1 MSTVASTHDD
11 TLSQRSG
18 SSMNERFQMPQE
30 EDNEFRLSEK
40 WLKKLFRDNY
50 GLYYNTF
57 ELNEKLY
64 LHYKGFK
71 RIENMHLFP
80 DLKCVY
86 LEGNGF
92 TKIEGFE
99 QNLKLRALYIQEN
112 LFEKI
117 ENLNHL
123 KDLHYLNLNDNYI
136 TTIENLSDM
145 PNIGTLQIK
154 KNKVGKNGLSD
165 LMGLLEIPTLSVL
178 DISDNL
184 IEDEA
189 CVDEVFVKM
198 PNLAVL
204 YLKGNPV
211 CKKIRNYKKT
221 IIAKIPTLKYLDD
234 SPVFPEDRR
243 YAEAFAAGGVEKE
256 REERKKVKQ
265 EKDDEHWK
273 NHEAF
278 REMIRKAKEEK
289 KRKEEEKA
297 KLEEEKAQL
306 EEANRQ
312 DEPVTDNQNVHEEQ
326 EEMIQTTKQGV
337 KEQAQKDSEEVE
349 ASKDQPSQENDEP
362 PALEEVSA
370 EQLAKEQESLKVQN
384 LINQLAKKDGALAEE
399 EEVQSNKGNKSIV
412 DIDDV
417 RIQNSASI
425 NLSVTSET
433 SEQAQLITE
442 DSQDQINNESEKEVE
457 ESEEEKH
464 LDDSASEVDEES
476 AKTEPGK
483 FEGGLNDT
491 EESQHSYSNTKTKK
505 NDEEGEYLDELD

>member
-1 MSTVASTHDD
+1 
-11 TLSQRSG
+11 LS
-18 SSMNERFQMPQE
+18 
-30 EDNEFRLSEK
+30 
-40 WLKKLFRDNY
+40 
-50 GLYYNTF
+50 
-57 ELNEKLY
+57 
-64 LHYKGFK
+64 
-71 RIENMHLFP
+71 
-80 DLKCVY
+80 
-86 LEGNGF
+86 
-92 TKIEGFE
+92 
-99 QNLKLRALYIQEN
+99 
-112 LFEKI
+112 
-117 ENLNHL
+117 HL

-136 TTIENLSDM
+136 TTVENLSDM
-145 PNIGTLQIK
+145 PNMGTLQIK
-154 KNKVGKNGLSD
+154 KNRVGKNGLSD
-165 LMGLLEIPTLSVL
+165 LMGLLELPTLTVL

-184 IEDEA
+184 IDDEA
-189 CVDEVFVKM
+189 CIDEVFVKM

-211 CKKIRNYKKT
+211 CKKIRNYKKS
-221 IIAKIPTLKYLDD
+221 IISRIPTLKYLDD

-243 YAEAFAAGGVEKE
+243 YAEAFTAGGIERE

-297 KLEEEKAQL
+297 QL
-306 EEANRQ
+306 EETKGDGNGQ
-312 DEPVTDNQNVHEEQ
+312 DEVGTDGLVGQ
-326 EEMIQTTKQGV
+326 EEVIQTTKEGV
-337 KEQAQKDSEEVE
+337 KR
-349 ASKDQPSQENDEP
+349 QEHMDRELIDDARKVQVDDNDEP

-384 LINQLAKKDGALAEE
+384 LINQLAKKDADLVEE
-399 EEVQSNKGNKSIV
+399 EGQSNHCNKSIV

-433 SEQAQLITE
+433 SEVAQLHTE

-464 LDDSASEVDEES
+464 LEDSASEVDEES

-483 FEGGLNDT
+483 VEGRLNDT
-491 EESQHSYSNTKTKK
+491 EESQHSFSNAKTKK